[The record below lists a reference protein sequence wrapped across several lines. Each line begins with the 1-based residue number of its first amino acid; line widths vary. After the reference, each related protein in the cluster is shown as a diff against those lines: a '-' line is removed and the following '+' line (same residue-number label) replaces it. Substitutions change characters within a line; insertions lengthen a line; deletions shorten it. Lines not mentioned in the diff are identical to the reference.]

1 MISKQKIF
9 MLVSNFLLVVAMVIY
24 VFNSVIIPQ
33 KINEYSNDISQELK
47 EKQVPVFYITAKLLE
62 KGVYINKN
70 NYQLYMKEE
79 SIISEQHIAVIDH
92 EDINNG
98 FYTERQLENEEV
110 IVKSDTVP
118 SKTEKG
124 CNTYEIIVKNSFCG
138 DLCAGEI
145 VDIIYIE
152 GARVNE
158 IAKQKQVKGVYGFSN
173 NRYIQSTKIQ
183 SGSDAIIF
191 LELTDEE
198 YEDYLSKENAHI
210 RRTGDVGDS

>member
-1 MISKQKIF
+1 M
-9 MLVSNFLLVVAMVIY
+9 
-24 VFNSVIIPQ
+24 
-33 KINEYSNDISQELK
+33 
-47 EKQVPVFYITAKLLE
+47 FYITAKLLE
-62 KGVYINKN
+62 KGVFIDKN

-79 SIISEQHIAVIDH
+79 SIISEKYIAVIDH